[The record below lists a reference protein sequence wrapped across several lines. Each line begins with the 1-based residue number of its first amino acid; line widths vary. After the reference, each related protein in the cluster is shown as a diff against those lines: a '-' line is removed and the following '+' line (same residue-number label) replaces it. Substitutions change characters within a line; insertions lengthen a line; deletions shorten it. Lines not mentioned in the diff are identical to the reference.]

1 MYLGV
6 LNTGYATSFFTPT
19 ILKDMGWTSL
29 QAQIMSVPIYIA
41 AAILTLCTA
50 VLSDRFKHRFGF
62 ALGGCFVATVGYII
76 LLAQKSVPTGAKYFA
91 LFAITGGGFITQPI
105 LIGWLSNNMSG
116 HYKQAIASA
125 VQIGIGNC
133 GGLVASNVF
142 LSSEAP
148 LYYTGYGVSLGL
160 VWLCGMSTVIFF
172 CLLWRENKQR
182 AQGKRDFMLSLNP
195 EEVDNLGD
203 AHPHFRFTY

>member
-76 LLAQKSVPTGAKYFA
+76 LLAQKSANWRKILCFVRYHWWRIYNAAHLDRVAK
-91 LFAITGGGFITQPI
+91 
-105 LIGWLSNNMSG
+105 
-116 HYKQAIASA
+116 
-125 VQIGIGNC
+125 
-133 GGLVASNVF
+133 
-142 LSSEAP
+142 
-148 LYYTGYGVSLGL
+148 
-160 VWLCGMSTVIFF
+160 
-172 CLLWRENKQR
+172 
-182 AQGKRDFMLSLNP
+182 
-195 EEVDNLGD
+195 
-203 AHPHFRFTY
+203 